1 MKKIKFSTRAS
12 QIFVII
18 MAAVMIVIMLLNII
32 LMYKV
37 AAVQT
42 EEIGRMRIQNISAG
56 LQKSLTRAETAI
68 ERVSSELEEML
79 ANGAAEED
87 IRQFL
92 STQRRREYALS
103 GGVCINV
110 FCVIDGKVMISD
122 METPDNYVLQDRIW
136 YRYFLANQ
144 DKEIYISPT
153 YEDAFSDSMCFS
165 VVTLLSDGRTIV
177 AVDYSV
183 SEIQSYID
191 EMKSDGYGDAIIIDE
206 NETIV
211 GYTDPEMIGHKLA
224 SSLPQY
230 RDVFLRAVAIGGE
243 NSSMQTEIGGMDNT
257 IFCSR
262 TENGWYLMC
271 SVSNWSLYRDIY
283 IQLLCNF
290 GVSLLLVAAAVLF
303 SMRSIRRRKQAEAD
317 FRAVGKYF
325 LKIGEKLDKLRHH
338 LKESAGES
346 PSGNTD
352 SIRDVDTEILG
363 IIKSLPDIR
372 EQKKEKTV
380 KKSGK
385 EKKLSE
391 KGLLITAETQR
402 IYRVVI
408 TLIFIATMIIAISV
422 SAVMTVSESHAKMEN
437 ELRGYNYRIG
447 NWVLEQQSILDM
459 FENVIAAKPELLDD
473 YDKMVKFLDDITR
486 NYPKISATYI
496 ANPDFPHGHP
506 MVMNNGWVPE
516 PDYVEEERLWYIG
529 ALTTDSFSLT
539 EPYYDART
547 GEYCITFSKVVQS
560 DAGDFYGVFAID
572 FYLDVL
578 YDILGESYSE
588 TGYAFLV
595 DKNGIIIDH
604 PNSEFR
610 FSDNDNAMVNIHDLV
625 YDKMYGG
632 PGTAVLKDYDG
643 RYKVCASIDE
653 TASGFRLFV
662 VKDWWGIYGNV
673 FEYVLLYIIIFGA
686 CIIAVNIV
694 INRMTEWQRYAN
706 ENLKKAADAAIKAE
720 QVKSMFLSNMS
731 HEIRTPINAVL
742 GMNEMILRECRD
754 ERLLGY
760 AENIRTSGK
769 TLLFLINDIL
779 DMQKIESGKM
789 NIVPVE
795 YETSAVI
802 TDLWNMMY
810 IRAKEKNL
818 EIRFILD
825 ENMPSVLFGDDVRIK
840 QIAVNLLTNA
850 VKYTPEGSIEL
861 RMSFVKTEEGGFLLK
876 LAVQDTGLG
885 IKEEDMDKLFK
896 SFQRLDEEKNR
907 NIEGAGLGM
916 SITMSLLK
924 LMDGNMKVESEYGH
938 GSTFTV
944 TIPQKVINDEP
955 TGSFES
961 VRDKHTAHHENAQK
975 VFEAPEANIL
985 VVDDNAMNLTVFKAL
1000 LERTKANITTADSGK
1015 KCLELV
1021 KKENYHIIFMDHMMP
1036 EMDGIETLH
1045 EIKKL
1050 RECPNENTPIIAL
1063 TANAIAGMRE
1073 MYLSEGFSD
1082 YLTKP
1087 IDGELLEQ
1095 MVAKYLPQELMSFAD
1110 RQAASREEKSGQSE
1124 TGQSA
1129 DKTEGSSSEYAAYLE
1144 YGISVEQGLVY
1155 SAGNTEL
1162 YLDLVKMFV
1171 KDRKKRSEL
1180 EQYLSDG
1187 SMKDYATIVHALK
1200 GNART
1205 LGAAGLSEIAF
1216 AHENASKEGDAEYV
1230 KAHWQ
1235 ELLSTW
1241 DKVREGLAK
1250 IYFDL
1255 RGEILLSGTEPDE
1268 KEKTGGG
1275 DGSGSVITKENLIE
1289 AADLIDDFENGKAV
1303 EMLKAFLEKSQDS
1316 PESIEQEM
1324 RELIEKALTEL
1335 EKFNDEEAS
1344 RLLREGK

>member
-1 MKKIKFSTRAS
+1 MKKIKISTKAS
-12 QIFVII
+12 QIFV
-18 MAAVMIVIMLLNII
+18 AIVTLVLIAIMLLNIV

-56 LQKSLTRAETAI
+56 LQKSLTRAENTI
-68 ERVSSELEEML
+68 SRVSSELEEML
-79 ANGAAEED
+79 ANEANEEE
-87 IRQFL
+87 IREFL

-110 FCVIDGKVMISD
+110 FCVVDGVVMISD
-122 METPDNYVLQDRIW
+122 METPDDYVLQDRIW

-144 DKEIYISPT
+144 DKDVYISPT
-153 YEDAFSDSMCFS
+153 YLDAFTDTMCFTI
-165 VVTLLSDGRTIV
+165 VTFLSDGRTIV

-183 SEIQSYID
+183 AEIQSYID

-211 GYTDPEMIGHKLA
+211 GYTNPEMIGHKLA

-230 RDVFLRAVAIGGE
+230 RDVFLRAVAIDGDITSLE
-243 NSSMQTEIGGMDNT
+243 TEIGGLNNT

-262 TENGWYLMC
+262 TDNDWYMMC

-283 IQLLCNF
+283 MQLLCNF
-290 GVSLLLVAAAVLF
+290 GISLFIVLAAAVF
-303 SMRSIRRRKQAEAD
+303 ISMNIQRRKRTEAH
-317 FRAVGKYF
+317 FRDARGYF
-325 LKIGEKLDKLRHH
+325 SGMGEKLEKLRRH
-338 LKESAGES
+338 LVESTAENV
-346 PSGNTD
+346 SGISDKIHDID
-352 SIRDVDTEILG
+352 SEIKG
-363 IIKSLPDIR
+363 IIESLPDIR
-372 EQKKEKTV
+372 ETQKAK
-380 KKSGK
+380 K
-385 EKKLSE
+385 EKKLRS
-391 KGLLITAETQR
+391 KNLLITAENQR

-408 TLIFIATMIIAISV
+408 TLIFIATMLIAISI
-422 SAVMTVSESHAKMEN
+422 SAVMTTGESRAKMES
-437 ELRGYNYRIG
+437 ELKEYNYKVG

-459 FENVIAAKPELLDD
+459 FENVIAAKPDLLDD
-473 YDKMVKFLDDITR
+473 YEEMVQFLDDITR
-486 NYPKISATYI
+486 SYPKISATYI

-588 TGYAFLV
+588 SGYAFLV

-610 FSDNDNAMVNIHDLV
+610 FSENATVNIHDLV
-625 YDKMYGG
+625 YDKMYGKS
-632 PGTAVLKDYDG
+632 GTVILKDYDG
-643 RYKVCASIDE
+643 RYKVCASIDD

-673 FEYVLLYIIIFGA
+673 FEYILLYAIIFGV
-686 CIIAVNIV
+686 CIVAVNIV
-694 INRMTEWQRYAN
+694 IQKMTELQRYAN
-706 ENLKKAADAAIKAE
+706 ESLKEAAESAIKAE
-720 QVKSMFLSNMS
+720 QVKSLFLSNMS

-742 GMNEMILRECRD
+742 GMNEMILRECQD
-754 ERLLGY
+754 EKLLGY

-769 TLLFLINDIL
+769 TLLLLINDIL

-789 NIVPVE
+789 NIVAVE
-795 YETSAVI
+795 YETAALI

-825 ENMPSVLFGDDVRIK
+825 EDMPSVLFGDDVRIK

-850 VKYTPEGSIEL
+850 VKYTPEGSIEM
-861 RMSFVKTEEGGFLLK
+861 RMTSVKSDDGEFILK
-876 LAVQDTGLG
+876 IAVQDTGMG

-924 LMDGNMKVESEYGH
+924 LMNGDMKVESEYQK

-955 TGSFES
+955 TGDFET
-961 VRDKHTAHHENAQK
+961 VRNRRVEHHANARK
-975 VFEAPEANIL
+975 LFEAPQANIL

-1000 LERTKANITTADSGK
+1000 LGRTKVNIDTADSGK

-1021 KKENYHIIFMDHMMP
+1021 KKGKYHIIFMDHMMP

-1045 EIKKL
+1045 EMKKL
-1050 RECPNENTPIIAL
+1050 GDIPNADTPVIAL
-1063 TANAIAGMRE
+1063 TANAISGVRE
-1073 MYLSEGFSD
+1073 MYLNEGFND

-1095 MVAKYLPQELMSFAD
+1095 MVIKYLPDDLVIFAD
-1110 RQAASREEKSGQSE
+1110 HKEQSSGQVSVHDAEAQAQDTSE
-1124 TGQSA
+1124 NPP
-1129 DKTEGSSSEYAAYLE
+1129 EYAAYLE

-1155 SAGNTEL
+1155 SAGDIEL
-1162 YLDLVKMFV
+1162 YLDLAGMFV
-1171 KDRKKRSEL
+1171 KDRDKRRKL

-1187 SMKDYATIVHALK
+1187 NMKEYSTIVHALK
-1200 GNART
+1200 GNAKT
-1205 LGAAGLSEIAF
+1205 LGASGLSETAF
-1216 AHENASKEGDAEYV
+1216 EHEKASKDGDSEFV
-1230 KAHWQ
+1230 KAHWD
-1235 ELLSTW
+1235 ELLDLWSR
-1241 DKVREGLAK
+1241 VREGLSR
-1250 IYFDL
+1250 IYLDL
-1255 RGEILLSGTEPDE
+1255 RGEDISAAAEDPENDEAEEASGIQEELS
-1268 KEKTGGG
+1268 
-1275 DGSGSVITKENLIE
+1275 E
-1289 AADLIDDFENGKAV
+1289 ALALIDDFEREKAS
-1303 EMLKAFLEKSQDS
+1303 EQLKILLDKPLD
-1316 PESIEQEM
+1316 QEM
-1324 RELIEKALTEL
+1324 HDRIEKALAAL
-1335 EKFNDEEAS
+1335 GAYDDDEAI
-1344 RLLREGK
+1344 RLLKGEK